1 MQTNKSD
8 GAKMIRKMIVDIAKS
23 QSMDQCKNQNKV
35 RVNIYI
41 YVWCIY
47 IYNEYG
53 DVAVLGTEHMTW
65 NFKTD
70 RSPVDP
76 SNILVTTTRDLS
88 LSIYLFTEE
97 HASTQDVS
105 LGTHQKLRPVH
116 LGCVNITRRGHK
128 SQMFKTHK
136 NTILILQNKY

>member
-76 SNILVTTTRDLS
+76 SNIRDFRPFPFFSTSWNIFS
-88 LSIYLFTEE
+88 LTFRLEFTEKKG
-97 HASTQDVS
+97 ANRIKIGPQ
-105 LGTHQKLRPVH
+105 LKKL
-116 LGCVNITRRGHK
+116 
-128 SQMFKTHK
+128 F
-136 NTILILQNKY
+136 